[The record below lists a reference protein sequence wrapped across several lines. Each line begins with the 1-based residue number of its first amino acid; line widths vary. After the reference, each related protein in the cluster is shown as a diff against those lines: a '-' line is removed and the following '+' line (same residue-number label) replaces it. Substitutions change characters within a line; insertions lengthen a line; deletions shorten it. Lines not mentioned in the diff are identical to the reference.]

1 MSQPTI
7 CNQEGVKCNIEYC
20 DGHLC
25 NGADDGEGEE
35 EGVLKWRAYRLIF
48 RKSRWSTRL
57 DF

>member
-35 EGVLKWRAYRLIF
+35 EGVLKWRAYRLIL
-48 RKSRWSTRL
+48 RKSR
-57 DF
+57 